1 MDIQTPKF
9 HTFYSFFVVYI
20 DCYKI
25 EPIRLIRRFKQF
37 AINSEYMMVEIKRDI
52 YLQRLVKRMENG
64 RAKVITGIRRCGK
77 SYLLFTLFRKYLLSN
92 GIDESHVITIAL
104 DDDEYEH
111 LLDRHA
117 LGLEI
122 RSRIKDEKTYYVFL
136 DEIQNVEGFEM
147 VINGLLHKPNVDIY
161 VTGSNSRFLSSDII
175 TEFRGRGDE
184 VRVRPLSFSEIRP
197 LYDSDD
203 EAWDDYF
210 NYGGLPAIYAEGMDD
225 EQKVSFLE
233 YVTRAIYIKDIVER
247 NKLRNDKG
255 ISSVLDLLSSAI
267 GSLTNP
273 LKLANTFK
281 SKGQRG
287 MTDKTISN
295 YLKFIEEA
303 YMVERV
309 QRYDIKGKDYIES
322 PYKFYFSDIGV
333 RNSRIGFRQVEETH
347 IMENIIYN
355 ELKTRGYLVDVGIVE
370 HRDKSDDKRYINRQY
385 EVNFVANLATKRY
398 YIQSALT
405 LLNEGKLEQELK
417 SLSMIRD
424 SFKKIL
430 ITRDRIK
437 PRRTEDGIL
446 IINLFDFLNNT
457 EAVNQ

>member
-1 MDIQTPKF
+1 MI
-9 HTFYSFFVVYI
+9 
-20 DCYKI
+20 
-25 EPIRLIRRFKQF
+25 
-37 AINSEYMMVEIKRDI
+37 EIKRGI
-52 YLQRLVKRMENG
+52 YLQRLIKRTGNG
-64 RAKVITGIRRCGK
+64 RAKIITGIRRCGK
-77 SYLLFTLFRKYLLSN
+77 SYLLFTLFRNHLLSS
-92 GIDESHVITIAL
+92 GVDDDHIIAIAL
-104 DDDEYEH
+104 DDDENEH

-147 VINGLLHKPNVDIY
+147 VINGLLHKPNVDVY

-184 VRVRPLSFSEIRP
+184 IRVRPLSFSEIRP

-203 EAWDDYF
+203 AAWDDYF
-210 NYGGLPAIYAEGMDD
+210 NYGGLPSIYAEGMDD

-233 YVTRAIYIKDIVER
+233 YVTKTIYIKDIVER
-247 NKLRNDKG
+247 NKLKDDKG
-255 ISSVLDLLSSAI
+255 ISSVLDLLSSAT

-281 SKGQRG
+281 SRGQKG

-295 YLKFIEEA
+295 YLRFLEDA
-303 YMVERV
+303 YMVERA
-309 QRYDIKGKDYIES
+309 QRFDIKGKDYIES

-333 RNSRIGFRQVEETH
+333 RNSRINFRQVEETH

-370 HRDKSDDKRYINRQY
+370 HKDKTDDGTYKKRQY
-385 EVNFVANLATKRY
+385 EVDFIANLAGKRY
-398 YIQSALT
+398 YIQSALS
-405 LLNEGKLEQELK
+405 LLDEGNLEQELR
-417 SLSMIRD
+417 SLSLIMD
-424 SFKKIL
+424 SFGKIV

-437 PRRTEDGIL
+437 PRHTENGIL
-446 IINLFDFLNNT
+446 IINLFDFLLNADAI
-457 EAVNQ
+457 EQ

>member
-1 MDIQTPKF
+1 MI
-9 HTFYSFFVVYI
+9 
-20 DCYKI
+20 
-25 EPIRLIRRFKQF
+25 
-37 AINSEYMMVEIKRDI
+37 EIKRGI
-52 YLQRLVKRMENG
+52 YLQRLIKRTGNG
-64 RAKVITGIRRCGK
+64 RAKIITGIRRCGK
-77 SYLLFTLFRKYLLSN
+77 SYLLFTLFRNHLLSS
-92 GIDESHVITIAL
+92 GVDDDHIIAIAL
-104 DDDEYEH
+104 DDDENEH

-147 VINGLLHKPNVDIY
+147 VINGLLHKPNVDVY

-184 VRVRPLSFSEIRP
+184 IRVRPLSFSEIRP

-203 EAWDDYF
+203 AAWDDYF
-210 NYGGLPAIYAEGMDD
+210 NYGGLPSIYAEGMDD

-233 YVTRAIYIKDIVER
+233 YVTKTIYIKDIVER
-247 NKLRNDKG
+247 NKLKDDKG
-255 ISSVLDLLSSAI
+255 ISSVLDLLSSAT

-281 SKGQRG
+281 SRGQKG

-295 YLKFIEEA
+295 YLRFLEDA
-303 YMVERV
+303 YMVERA
-309 QRYDIKGKDYIES
+309 QRFDIKRKDYIES

-333 RNSRIGFRQVEETH
+333 RNSRINFRQVEETH

-370 HRDKSDDKRYINRQY
+370 HKDKTDDGTYKKRQY
-385 EVNFVANLATKRY
+385 EVDFIANLAGKRY
-398 YIQSALT
+398 YIQSALS
-405 LLNEGKLEQELK
+405 LLDEGKLEQELR
-417 SLSMIRD
+417 SLSLIMD
-424 SFKKIL
+424 SFGKIV

-437 PRRTEDGIL
+437 PRHTENGIL
-446 IINLFDFLNNT
+446 IINLFDFLLNADAI
-457 EAVNQ
+457 EQ

>member
-1 MDIQTPKF
+1 MI
-9 HTFYSFFVVYI
+9 
-20 DCYKI
+20 
-25 EPIRLIRRFKQF
+25 
-37 AINSEYMMVEIKRDI
+37 EIKRGI
-52 YLQRLVKRMENG
+52 YLQRLIKRTGNG
-64 RAKVITGIRRCGK
+64 RAKIITGIRRCGK
-77 SYLLFTLFRKYLLSN
+77 SYLLFTLFRNHLLSS
-92 GIDESHVITIAL
+92 GVDDDHIIAIAL
-104 DDDEYEH
+104 DDDENEH

-147 VINGLLHKPNVDIY
+147 VINGLLHKPNVDVY

-184 VRVRPLSFSEIRP
+184 IRVRPLSFSEIRP

-203 EAWDDYF
+203 AAWDDYF
-210 NYGGLPAIYAEGMDD
+210 NYGGLPSIYAEGMDD

-233 YVTRAIYIKDIVER
+233 YVTKTIYIKDIVER
-247 NKLRNDKG
+247 NKLKDDKG
-255 ISSVLDLLSSAI
+255 ISSVLDLLSSAT

-281 SKGQRG
+281 SRGQKG

-295 YLKFIEEA
+295 YLRFLEDA
-303 YMVERV
+303 YMVERA
-309 QRYDIKGKDYIES
+309 QRFDIKGKDYIES

-333 RNSRIGFRQVEETH
+333 RNSRINFRQVEETH

-370 HRDKSDDKRYINRQY
+370 HKDKTDDGTYRKRQY
-385 EVNFVANLATKRY
+385 EVDFIANLAGKRY
-398 YIQSALT
+398 YIQSALS
-405 LLNEGKLEQELK
+405 LLDEGKLEQELR
-417 SLSMIRD
+417 SLSLIRD
-424 SFKKIL
+424 SFRKIV

-446 IINLFDFLNNT
+446 IINLFDFLLNAGAI
-457 EAVNQ
+457 EQ

>member
-1 MDIQTPKF
+1 MT
-9 HTFYSFFVVYI
+9 
-20 DCYKI
+20 
-25 EPIRLIRRFKQF
+25 
-37 AINSEYMMVEIKRDI
+37 EIKRDT
-52 YLQRLVKRMENG
+52 YLQRLIKRTGNG

-77 SYLLFTLFRKYLLSN
+77 SYLLFTLFWNHLLST
-92 GIDESHVITIAL
+92 GVDKDHIIAIAL
-104 DDDEYEH
+104 DDDENEH

-136 DEIQNVEGFEM
+136 DEIQNVDGFEM
-147 VINGLLHKPNVDIY
+147 VIDGLLHKPNVDVY

-203 EAWDDYF
+203 EAWDDYL

-233 YVTRAIYIKDIVER
+233 YVTKTIYIKDIVER
-247 NKLRNDKG
+247 NNLKDDKG
-255 ISSVLDLLSSAI
+255 ISSVLDLLSSAT

-281 SKGQRG
+281 SKGQKG
-287 MTDKTISN
+287 MTDKTITN
-295 YLKFIEEA
+295 YLRFIEEA

-309 QRYDIKGKDYIES
+309 QRYDIKRKDYIES

-333 RNSRIGFRQVEETH
+333 RNSRINFRQVEETH

-355 ELKTRGYLVDVGIVE
+355 ELKTRGYLVDVGIVD
-370 HRDKSDDKRYINRQY
+370 HRDKVADGTYRNRQY
-385 EVNFVANLATKRY
+385 EVDFIANLAGKRY

-405 LLNEGKLEQELK
+405 LLDEGKLEQELRAL
-417 SLSMIRD
+417 SLIRD
-424 SFKKIL
+424 SFRKIV

-437 PRRTEDGIL
+437 PRRTENGIL
-446 IINLFDFLNNT
+446 IINLFDFLLNDGAI
-457 EAVNQ
+457 EQ

>member
-1 MDIQTPKF
+1 MI
-9 HTFYSFFVVYI
+9 
-20 DCYKI
+20 
-25 EPIRLIRRFKQF
+25 
-37 AINSEYMMVEIKRDI
+37 EIKRGI
-52 YLQRLVKRMENG
+52 YLQRLIKRTGNG
-64 RAKVITGIRRCGK
+64 RAKIITGIRRCGK
-77 SYLLFTLFRKYLLSN
+77 SYLLFTLFRNHLLSC
-92 GIDESHVITIAL
+92 GVDEDHIIAIAL
-104 DDDEYEH
+104 DDDENEH

-147 VINGLLHKPNVDIY
+147 VINGLLHKPNVDVY

-184 VRVRPLSFSEIRP
+184 IRVRPLSFSEIRP

-203 EAWDDYF
+203 AAWDDYF
-210 NYGGLPAIYAEGMDD
+210 NYGGLPSIYAEGMDD

-233 YVTRAIYIKDIVER
+233 YVTKTIYIKDIVER
-247 NKLRNDKG
+247 NKLKDDKG
-255 ISSVLDLLSSAI
+255 ISSVLDLLSSAT

-281 SKGQRG
+281 SRGQKG

-295 YLKFIEEA
+295 YLRFLEDA
-303 YMVERV
+303 YMVERA
-309 QRYDIKGKDYIES
+309 QRFDIKGKDYIES

-333 RNSRIGFRQVEETH
+333 RNSRINFRQVEETH

-370 HRDKSDDKRYINRQY
+370 HKDKTDDGTYRKRQY
-385 EVNFVANLATKRY
+385 EVDFIANLAGKRY
-398 YIQSALT
+398 YIQSALS
-405 LLNEGKLEQELK
+405 LLDEGKLEQELR
-417 SLSMIRD
+417 SLSLIMD
-424 SFKKIL
+424 SFRKIV

-437 PRRTEDGIL
+437 PRHTENGIL
-446 IINLFDFLNNT
+446 IINLFDFLLNADAI
-457 EAVNQ
+457 EQ

>member
-1 MDIQTPKF
+1 MT
-9 HTFYSFFVVYI
+9 
-20 DCYKI
+20 
-25 EPIRLIRRFKQF
+25 
-37 AINSEYMMVEIKRDI
+37 EIKRDM
-52 YLQRLVKRMENG
+52 YLQRIVKRMGNG
-64 RAKVITGIRRCGK
+64 RAKVITGIRRSGK
-77 SYLLFTLFRKYLLSN
+77 SYLLFTLFRKYLLSS
-92 GIDESHVITIAL
+92 GVDEGHIIAIAL
-104 DDDEYEH
+104 DDDENEH

-122 RSRIKDEKTYYVFL
+122 RSRIKDEQTYYVFL

-147 VINGLLHKPNVDIY
+147 VINGLLRKPNVDVY

-197 LYDSDD
+197 LYNSDD

-233 YVTRAIYIKDIVER
+233 YVTKTIYIKDIVER
-247 NKLRNDKG
+247 NKLKDDKG
-255 ISSVLDLLSSAI
+255 ISSVLDLLSSAT

-281 SKGQRG
+281 SKGQKG

-295 YLKFIEEA
+295 YLRFIEEA

-333 RNSRIGFRQVEETH
+333 RNSRINFRQVEETH

-355 ELKTRGYLVDVGIVE
+355 ELKSRGYLVDVGIVE
-370 HRDKSDDKRYINRQY
+370 HRDKTDDGKYRNRQY
-385 EVNFVANLATKRY
+385 EVDFIANLADERY
-398 YIQSALT
+398 YIQSALS
-405 LLNEGKLEQELK
+405 LLDEGKMEQERR
-417 SLSMIRD
+417 SLSLIRD
-424 SFKKIL
+424 SFRKIV

-437 PRRTEDGIL
+437 PRCTENGIL
-446 IINLFDFLNNT
+446 IINLFDFLLNA
-457 EAVNQ
+457 EAMEQ

>member
-1 MDIQTPKF
+1 MI
-9 HTFYSFFVVYI
+9 
-20 DCYKI
+20 
-25 EPIRLIRRFKQF
+25 
-37 AINSEYMMVEIKRDI
+37 EIKRDT
-52 YLQRLVKRMENG
+52 YLQRLIKRIGNG
-64 RAKVITGIRRCGK
+64 RAKIITGIRRCGK
-77 SYLLFTLFRKYLLSN
+77 SYLLFTLFLNHLLSS
-92 GIDESHVITIAL
+92 GTDEDHIIAISL
-104 DDDEYEH
+104 DDDENEH
-111 LLDRHA
+111 LLDRHV
-117 LGLEI
+117 LGSEI

-147 VINGLLHKPNVDIY
+147 VINGLLHKPNVDVY

-233 YVTRAIYIKDIVER
+233 YVTKTIYIKDIVER
-247 NKLRNDKG
+247 NKLKDDKG
-255 ISSVLDLLSSAI
+255 ISCVLDLLSSAT

-273 LKLANTFK
+273 SKLANTFQ
-281 SKGQRG
+281 SKGQKG
-287 MTDKTISN
+287 MTDKTISS
-295 YLKFIEEA
+295 YLRFIEEA

-333 RNSRIGFRQVEETH
+333 RNSRINFRQVEETH

-355 ELKTRGYLVDVGIVE
+355 ELKTRGYLVHVGIVD
-370 HRDKSDDKRYINRQY
+370 HRDNTGDGTYRKRQY
-385 EVNFVANLATKRY
+385 EVDFVANLAGKRY
-398 YIQSALT
+398 YIQSTLT

-417 SLSMIRD
+417 SLSLIRD
-424 SFKKIL
+424 SFRKIV
-430 ITRDRIK
+430 ITRDKIK
-437 PRRTEDGIL
+437 PRRTENGIL
-446 IINLFDFLNNT
+446 IINLFDFLLNLD
-457 EAVNQ
+457 AIDQ